1 MNGEK
6 FKSTKQKLVNMCSN
20 WADKNMSMAAKE
32 VLIKSV
38 AQAIP
43 TYTMGVFKLPA
54 STCEE
59 FTKTH
64 KEILVGKVR
73 RQEES
78 TLGCIG

>member
-54 STCEE
+54 NTCEE
-59 FTKTH
+59 FTKLIR
-64 KEILVGKVR
+64 KFWWGR
-73 RQEES
+73 
-78 TLGCIG
+78 